1 MCASFNFLL
10 LFFRFEC
17 WSTINTRFVAIY
29 SNAGRMRIEKE
40 CYMLALTLN
49 FRLIVIH
56 NTKGAICWI
65 FKSHC
70 HAKEHAICIFSL
82 RENARYLRWLAK
94 LTVSFRSQFNMWY
107 KFTWDGSWCRLCVF
121 FSFIRR
127 TWGYCAF
134 YALKSTARN
143 PKKLLTSFQCVFLIC
158 LFHSLP
164 VSHEIFSHADR
175 ITAILFGSF
184 CDIKSLCDPV

>member
-1 MCASFNFLL
+1 MHRITRLPITPSPSPNTNALL
-10 LFFRFEC
+10 LTRVMISSDIVSYSILIRVFFPFYIHIYMKINHIHTRLGDDKANMLYGRLPRTAERTKLEKCALVSISCFFSWFEC

-107 KFTWDGSWCRLCVF
+107 KFS
-121 FSFIRR
+121 
-127 TWGYCAF
+127 
-134 YALKSTARN
+134 
-143 PKKLLTSFQCVFLIC
+143 
-158 LFHSLP
+158 
-164 VSHEIFSHADR
+164 
-175 ITAILFGSF
+175 
-184 CDIKSLCDPV
+184 